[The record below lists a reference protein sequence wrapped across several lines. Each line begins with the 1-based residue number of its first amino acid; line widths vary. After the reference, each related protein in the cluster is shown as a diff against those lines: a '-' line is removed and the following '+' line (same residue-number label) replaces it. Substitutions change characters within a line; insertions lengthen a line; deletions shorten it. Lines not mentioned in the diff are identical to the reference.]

1 MIRGWGRMDSRKL
14 EVIQFRLSQIE
25 KDLLRALAKEKKM
38 NVSDFIRYCLLRE
51 ISNRE
56 GDKSR
61 HE

>member
-1 MIRGWGRMDSRKL
+1 MDSRKL
-14 EVIQFRLSQIE
+14 EVIQFRLSKME